1 MEEKTVTLT
10 SDDVVNISLLI
21 IDKIREIDSRVGLFG
36 ENKMPYSIKKK
47 EILHEILKKLNK

>member
-21 IDKIREIDSRVGLFG
+21 IDKIREIDYCVGLLG
-36 ENKMPYSIKKK
+36 ENKIPYTIKKK
-47 EILHEILKKLNK
+47 DYLREILEKLNK

>member
-21 IDKIREIDSRVGLFG
+21 IDKIREIDSCVGRFG

>member
-21 IDKIREIDSRVGLFG
+21 IDKIREIDSCVGLFG
-36 ENKMPYSIKKK
+36 EKKMPYSIKKK

>member
-10 SDDVVNISLLI
+10 SDDVVTISLLI
-21 IDKIREIDSRVGLFG
+21 IDKIREIDSCVGLFG
-36 ENKMPYSIKKK
+36 ENNIPYSIKRK